1 MKKITEAQ
9 CLEILKSRSSSFASV
24 TYRTAQDLLNKGRDT
39 KANPKGSLGTA
50 LGMDFDEIYKTTI
63 SNVLVGT
70 KIAYQTLVENRLAKE
85 SDLKGVET
93 PDFESAG
100 RTWGVR
106 VDGVEVEHKGERY
119 ATFYFV
125 SANKASVSF
134 DYKGKPIDL
143 YDKKFDEWR
152 KPVKEEGARQVEA
165 GIDKVIVPRDVNVK
179 NILNISIGGE
189 SYEIQH

>member
-1 MKKITEAQ
+1 MKKITESQA
-9 CLEILKSRSSSFASV
+9 LEILKSRPSSFVSV
-24 TYRTAQDLLNKGRDT
+24 TYRTAQDKLNKGRDT

-50 LGMDFDEIYKTTI
+50 LSMEFDEIFKTTTA
-63 SNVLVGT
+63 NVLVGT
-70 KIAYQTLVENRLAKE
+70 KISYQTLVENRLGKE

-125 SANKASVSF
+125 SANIAKVSY
-134 DYKGKPIDL
+134 DYKGAPIDL
-143 YDKKFDEWR
+143 DDAKFDEWR
-152 KPVKEEGARQVEA
+152 KPVKEEGTRQIEA
-165 GIDKVIVPRDVNVK
+165 GIDKVIVPRDVNVA
-179 NILNISIGGE
+179 NILKFVVGGE
-189 SYEIQH
+189 TYEIQH